1 MENRIEVESLVTI
14 TDHLKALAEINDSI
28 ADIRYQLDYSKGDD
42 CWRRRAGMALH
53 KCKSIRTAIQGRLA
67 VLRQQEKELNAEMHV
82 RTNDFLVKELKKH
95 VPDGVFGACNIQAWA
110 MAAAGVMKR

>member
-1 MENRIEVESLVTI
+1 MENRIEVDSLVTI

-28 ADIRYQLDYSKGDD
+28 AEIRYQLDYSNGDD
-42 CWRRRAGMALH
+42 GWRRRAGMALH

-67 VLRQQEKELNAEMHV
+67 VLRQQQKEQNVEMHV

-95 VPDGVFGACNIQAWA
+95 VSESVFGSCNIQAWA
-110 MAAAGVMKR
+110 MAAAEVMKR